1 MGTGL
6 SQEPENPYGWMWG
19 YARVSTDDQDLSLQ
33 RDALM
38 RFGVPADRIITEHA
52 SGKTMKRKALRRLLD
67 KYLREG
73 DTLVIWKL
81 DRLGRT
87 LPGVLDA
94 IETIQKQGIN
104 VVSLTERIDTT
115 SAMGRAFMQMA
126 LVFAELERNLISE
139 RTKAG
144 MAARKAAGVK
154 FGRAHLIKDNPKR
167 MAAARQWRAE
177 GILEAMTDREL
188 LDALNTAVRQPRI
201 QSIETVRR
209 WRRAGYEGIEVEP
222 DVPMAETE
230 VEE

>member
-1 MGTGL
+1 M
-6 SQEPENPYGWMWG
+6 SEEPENPYGWLWG
-19 YARVSTDDQDLSLQ
+19 YARVSTDDQDLTLQ
-33 RDALM
+33 REALM
-38 RFGVPADRIITEHA
+38 RFGVPEQRIVAEHA

-104 VVSLTERIDTT
+104 VVSLTEKIDTT
-115 SAMGRAFMQMA
+115 SAMGRAFLQMA

-167 MAAARQWRAE
+167 IEAARQWRAE

-188 LDALNTAVRQPRI
+188 LDALNDVPKQPKI

-209 WRRAGYEGIEVEP
+209 WRRAGYEGVDIEP
-222 DVPMAETE
+222 DFPMSETKSDE
-230 VEE
+230 